1 MKVSP
6 LGHYSIVDNRDNPQ
20 YSHKHMSYQAQIEE
34 ALAGSTADY
43 SEIRIEESD
52 STRLTYR
59 GRSLDDVNM
68 TSGKGGAVRVC
79 VNGSWGFASF
89 NELSGLKSR
98 VRDAVD
104 QAHSL
109 ASGNKGES
117 TMLAEVEPHVDIV
130 DPVIV
135 KDPREIT
142 LQEKTKLADHYN
154 EIVWSQ
160 PGIVSSDIVYG
171 DSSQKIAFGNSD
183 GTYVEQERV
192 HVISRISAQA
202 REGSDVQQAG
212 FSIGALGDYSVF
224 EGLDDEVT
232 EAAKRAVDLL
242 EAKPLR
248 GRTTHRDPR
257 SHPRRRLRPR
267 SLWTPLRSR

>member
-1 MKVSP
+1 MPIRRLIGTRLPLEICQREKPVHSFHVSLMLRVHNGVMKVRVTFGHRGAIDTMKVSP

-89 NELSGLKSR
+89 NELSALKSR

-154 EIVWSQ
+154 EIV
-160 PGIVSSDIVYG
+160 
-171 DSSQKIAFGNSD
+171 
-183 GTYVEQERV
+183 
-192 HVISRISAQA
+192 
-202 REGSDVQQAG
+202 
-212 FSIGALGDYSVF
+212 
-224 EGLDDEVT
+224 
-232 EAAKRAVDLL
+232 
-242 EAKPLR
+242 
-248 GRTTHRDPR
+248 
-257 SHPRRRLRPR
+257 
-267 SLWTPLRSR
+267 